1 MIYENRY
8 TRLDRLLH
16 RLAFRAGAAQE
27 ALADAEALAFRQALD
42 SVSDPDPVFITALPR
57 AGTTM
62 LLNLLWS
69 TGRFA
74 SHTYQDMPFVLCPVL
89 WSRFTR
95 VFTVDGTPRERAH
108 GDGLEV
114 STNSPEAFEEVVW
127 KRFWPRHYHTD
138 RIAPWD
144 AGEVDAEFNAFF
156 ERHMRKVVLARRRD
170 RPLAERYLS
179 KNNASI
185 ARLAAR
191 TGPLATGTLL
201 VPFREPVQHAASMQ
215 LQHKR
220 FLEIHA
226 EDDFT
231 RRYMSAIGHHEFGR
245 TLRPVDFDGW
255 LADAPDP
262 GSLEFWLRYWVAAY
276 GHILEHLGPSVTLVS
291 YGRLTREP
299 EDALARLASHVGVPG
314 SELFAQAG
322 RLRPPRHHEVAVG
335 NAPAALCGRASEL
348 YRELERQAGM

>member
-8 TRLDRLLH
+8 GALDRFLH

-27 ALADAEALAFRQALD
+27 TLADVEALAFRQALD
-42 SVSDPDPVFITALPR
+42 AVSDPDPVFITALPR

-95 VFTVDGTPRERAH
+95 VFALDVTPRERAH

-114 STNSPEAFEEVVW
+114 TTTSPEAFEEVVW
-127 KRFWPRHYHTD
+127 KRFWPRHYRTD
-138 RIAPWD
+138 RIVPWD
-144 AGEVDAEFNAFF
+144 TGEGNAEFNAFF
-156 ERHMRKVVLARRRD
+156 ERHMKKVVVARHRD
-170 RPLAERYLS
+170 RPQAERYLS

-191 TGPLATGTLL
+191 TGPLATGTVL

-215 LQHKR
+215 LQHLR

-231 RRYMSAIGHHEFGR
+231 RRYMSAIGHHEFGSD
-245 TLRPVDFDGW
+245 LRPVDFEGW

-276 GHILEHLGPSVTLVS
+276 GHILEHLGPPVTLVS
-291 YGRLTREP
+291 YARLTTEP
-299 EDALARLASHVGVPG
+299 KQALDRLADRVGVPG
-314 SELFAQAG
+314 SALFTQAG
-322 RLRPPRHHEVAVG
+322 RLRPPRHHEVAAG
-335 NAPAALCGRASEL
+335 DAPAALRRHAAEL
-348 YRELERQAGM
+348 YRELERKALA